1 MEDFNGGARHS
12 KESYRDR
19 ELLNARL
26 INRNDRSRA
35 TGLNKWDS
43 VQLQMGNGR
52 SRATGLRKPP
62 AFAYEF
68 FGLEAHGRWR
78 L

>member
-1 MEDFNGGARHS
+1 MEDFNGGARRS

-26 INRNDRSRA
+26 INRND
-35 TGLNKWDS
+35 
-43 VQLQMGNGR
+43 R